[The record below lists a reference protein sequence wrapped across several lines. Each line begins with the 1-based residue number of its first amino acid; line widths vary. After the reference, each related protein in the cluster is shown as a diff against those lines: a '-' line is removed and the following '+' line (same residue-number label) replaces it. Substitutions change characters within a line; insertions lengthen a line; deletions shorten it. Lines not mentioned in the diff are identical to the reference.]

1 MAAATAKVDL
11 FLDYLRPH
19 WRPLRAA
26 SWQYAATAEDANDL
40 MQDTLLRAW
49 RNFSSTDERTHCR
62 AWILVIM
69 RNVALEWHRTA
80 SRRIKFV
87 PTTEAELTELA
98 PADPA
103 ESFSTLP
110 TMDEK
115 HFREFLDE
123 RLVSALD
130 ALEPS
135 FREVIIL
142 SVAGGLNY
150 REISQML
157 DCPLGTV
164 MSRMARARR
173 LLRQQLSE
181 FTLPRLKQ
189 EARS

>member
-1 MAAATAKVDL
+1 MAAGLAKVDS

-19 WRPLRAA
+19 WQRLRAA
-26 SWQYAATAEDANDL
+26 SWQYAASAEDANDL

-49 RNFSSTDERTHCR
+49 RNYSTTDERTHSR

-69 RNVALEWHRTA
+69 RNVALEWHRSA

-87 PTTEAELTELA
+87 PVTEAELTEFA
-98 PADPA
+98 PTDPA
-103 ESFSTLP
+103 EPFASLP
-110 TMDEK
+110 SMDEK
-115 HFREFLDE
+115 QFREFLDE
-123 RLVSALD
+123 KLASALD

-142 SVAGGLNY
+142 SAAGGLNY
-150 REISQML
+150 REISQVL

-173 LLRQQLSE
+173 ALRRRLSE
-181 FTLPRLKQ
+181 FAELHRIQ
-189 EARS
+189 ETHS

>member
-1 MAAATAKVDL
+1 MAAGLAKVDS

-19 WRPLRAA
+19 WQRLRAA
-26 SWQYAATAEDANDL
+26 SWQYAASAEDANDL

-49 RNFSSTDERTHCR
+49 RNYSTTDERTHSR

-69 RNVALEWHRTA
+69 RNVALEWHRSA

-87 PTTEAELTELA
+87 PVTEAELTEFA
-98 PADPA
+98 PTDPA
-103 ESFSTLP
+103 EPFASLP
-110 TMDEK
+110 PMDEK
-115 HFREFLDE
+115 QFREFLDE
-123 RLVSALD
+123 KLASALD

-142 SVAGGLNY
+142 SAAGGLNY
-150 REISQML
+150 REISQVL

-173 LLRQQLSE
+173 ALRRRLSE
-181 FTLPRLKQ
+181 FTELHRIQ
-189 EARS
+189 ETRS